1 MKKKMVTVLLTA
13 AMVTAMAAG
22 CGKSSDSG
30 SDKKESYTIG
40 IEQFAEHGS
49 LDNCREGF
57 LKGLED
63 EGIKEGDNLT
73 VKYKNAAADMGTAKQ
88 ISDSLVSDKVDLVC
102 AIATPS
108 AQSAYNAAMKA
119 DIPVIYTAVT
129 DPVAAELADKDGK
142 PVGEVTGTSDKL
154 PVEEQLKM
162 IREMLPDA
170 KKIGIMY
177 TTSEANS
184 VSAIEE
190 YKSLV
195 KKYDFELVEKG
206 ITTTADVS
214 LAADDLLSKVDCI
227 TNLTDNT
234 VVASL
239 PTILDK
245 ANEKKIPVFGSEI
258 EQVKISSQR
267 LAILRHDMR
276 HHLSIILTQLQ
287 NGHPD
292 KAQEYIHE
300 INSAYDDTII
310 AAYSG
315 NEMLNSV
322 LSIYHS
328 RFTDRGLS
336 LICNVSTGKELPCSD
351 LSLCTILS
359 NALENSMHA
368 LEQLESPSKWA
379 RLTLSQKK
387 NHILFQL
394 ENPVEKIPAFVD
406 GVPVS
411 TRNGHGIGV
420 RSIIYYVE
428 QLHGQCHFSI
438 VDHCFVLRI
447 II

>member
-13 AMVTAMAAG
+13 AMATAMAAG

-206 ITTTADVS
+206 ITTTA
-214 LAADDLLSKVDCI
+214 
-227 TNLTDNT
+227 
-234 VVASL
+234 
-239 PTILDK
+239 
-245 ANEKKIPVFGSEI
+245 
-258 EQVKISSQR
+258 
-267 LAILRHDMR
+267 
-276 HHLSIILTQLQ
+276 
-287 NGHPD
+287 
-292 KAQEYIHE
+292 
-300 INSAYDDTII
+300 
-310 AAYSG
+310 
-315 NEMLNSV
+315 V
-322 LSIYHS
+322 L
-328 RFTDRGLS
+328 
-336 LICNVSTGKELPCSD
+336 
-351 LSLCTILS
+351 
-359 NALENSMHA
+359 
-368 LEQLESPSKWA
+368 
-379 RLTLSQKK
+379 
-387 NHILFQL
+387 
-394 ENPVEKIPAFVD
+394 
-406 GVPVS
+406 
-411 TRNGHGIGV
+411 IG
-420 RSIIYYVE
+420 SIIYKACVAIALRNFDP
-428 QLHGQCHFSI
+428 QAMKLVTAVLFLI
-438 VDHCFVLRI
+438 VLI
-447 II
+447 ISMERKKKVNTNA